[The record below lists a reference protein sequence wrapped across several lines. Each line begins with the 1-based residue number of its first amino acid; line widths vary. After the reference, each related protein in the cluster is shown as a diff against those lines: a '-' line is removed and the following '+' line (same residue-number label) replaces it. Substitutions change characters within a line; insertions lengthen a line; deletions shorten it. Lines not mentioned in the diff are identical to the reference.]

1 MQYARAA
8 RPVGAARAARRGAA
22 SSDRIAFAQKEPDAM
37 PHKEGSLEAPTRYP
51 LDWLSDGFYDQ
62 ASLDKELS
70 RVFDICAG
78 CRRCVSLCGAFP
90 ALFDLVDETDSGEAH
105 DVDTR
110 EFGKVV
116 DQCYLC
122 DLCYMTKCP
131 YVPPHP
137 WNVDFPH
144 LMLRAKAVDYRRGDV
159 PLRDKFLSNT
169 DALGHFAGIPVVTQ
183 TVNTVNHTAAAR
195 GVMEKALGV
204 DKKAWLPDF
213 AARKF
218 RSAAQESPKKPVRDG
233 ERTPGKVAIYATCY
247 VNFNE
252 PGIGHDLLAV
262 LAHNEIPYELVASEA
277 CCGMPLLEQGNLQG
291 VAGKK
296 EKNMPVL
303 AKYAR
308 EGYAIIGA
316 IPSCV
321 LMYKHEL
328 PLMFPDDEDVRA
340 VSDAFW
346 DPFEYFVS
354 RHRDGLLKTDFKTAL
369 GKVSYHVP
377 CHARVQNIGRKTFE
391 TLSLVPDTKVTV
403 VERCSGH
410 AGTFGVKKEFHAM
423 AMKIGTPVFK
433 AMAQAE
439 PDYISSDCQL
449 AGHHIEQG
457 IDENGLRRSQ
467 LAHPL
472 TLLRKAYGI

>member
-1 MQYARAA
+1 
-8 RPVGAARAARRGAA
+8 
-22 SSDRIAFAQKEPDAM
+22 M
-37 PHKEGSLEAPTRYP
+37 PHKEGSLEAPTRHP
-51 LDWLSDGFYDQ
+51 LDWLSDAFYDQ
-62 ASLDKELS
+62 QALDEELT

-90 ALFDLVDETDSGEAH
+90 TLFDLVDETDSGEVH
-105 DVDTR
+105 DVDKSA
-110 EFGKVV
+110 FGKVV

-144 LMLRAKAVDYRRGDV
+144 LMLRAKAIDYKKGDV

-169 DALGHFAGIPVVTQ
+169 DALGHLAGIPVITQ
-183 TVNTVNHTAAAR
+183 TVNAVNHTAVAR
-195 GVMEKALGV
+195 GMMESALGV
-204 DKKAWLPDF
+204 DKNAWLPDF
-213 AARKF
+213 ATRKF
-218 RSAAQESPKKPVRDG
+218 RSAAKKSPATQITDG

-262 LAHNEIPYELVASEA
+262 LAHNDISYELVKSEA

-291 VAGKK
+291 VAAKK
-296 EKNMPVL
+296 EKNLPVL
-303 AKYAR
+303 AHYAR

-328 PLMFPDDEDVRA
+328 PLMFPDDADVRA
-340 VSDAFW
+340 VSEAFW

-354 RHRDGLLKTDFKTAL
+354 RHRDGLLKTDFKSGL
-369 GKVSYHVP
+369 GKVAYHVP
-377 CHARVQNIGRKTFE
+377 CHARVQNIGRKTSE
-391 TLSLVPDTKVTV
+391 TLALVPDTQVTV

-410 AGTFGVKKEFHAM
+410 AGTFGVKKEFHRTAM
-423 AMKIGTPVFK
+423 QIGTPVFK
-433 AMAQAE
+433 AMAQPQ

-457 IDENGLRRSQ
+457 LDENGLSKGQ

-472 TLLRKAYGI
+472 TLLRKAYGL

>member
-1 MQYARAA
+1 
-8 RPVGAARAARRGAA
+8 
-22 SSDRIAFAQKEPDAM
+22 M
-37 PHKEGSLEAPTRYP
+37 PHKEGSLEAPIRYP
-51 LDWLSDGFYDQ
+51 LDWQSDAFYDQ
-62 ASLDKELS
+62 DAIDQELT

-78 CRRCVSLCGAFP
+78 CRRCVSLCGTFP
-90 ALFDLVDETDSGEAH
+90 TLFDLVDETEMGEAH
-105 DVDTR
+105 DVDKKK
-110 EFGKVV
+110 FGAVV

-131 YVPPHP
+131 YVPPHS

-144 LMLRAKAVDYRRGDV
+144 LMLRAKAARYKRGEV
-159 PLRDKFLSNT
+159 ELRDKFLSNT
-169 DALGHFAGIPVVTQ
+169 DVLGTFAGIPIVTQ
-183 TVNTVNHTAAAR
+183 TVNAVNHTGAAR
-195 GVMEKALGV
+195 GLMEKALGV

-213 AARKF
+213 ASRKF
-218 RSAAQESPKKPVRDG
+218 RSAARKSPQVQVNDG
-233 ERTPGKVAIYATCY
+233 ERTPGKVAIYSTCY

-262 LAHNEIPYELVASEA
+262 LAHNDIPYELVSSEA
-277 CCGMPLLEQGNLQG
+277 CCGMPLLEQGNLAG
-291 VAGKK
+291 VAAKK

-303 AKYAR
+303 ARYAR
-308 EGYAIIGA
+308 DGYAIIGA

-328 PLMFPDDEDVRA
+328 PLMFPDDPDVRA
-340 VSDAFW
+340 VSEAFW

-354 RHRDGLLKTDFKTAL
+354 RHRDGLLKTDFNTPL

-377 CHARVQNIGRKTFE
+377 CHARVQNIGRKTSE
-391 TLSLVPDTKVTV
+391 TFALIPDTQVTV

-433 AMAQAE
+433 AMAQAQ
-439 PDYISSDCQL
+439 PDFISSDCQL

-457 IDENGLRRSQ
+457 FDENGLPKTQ

-472 TLLRKAYGI
+472 TLLRKAYGL

>member
-1 MQYARAA
+1 
-8 RPVGAARAARRGAA
+8 
-22 SSDRIAFAQKEPDAM
+22 M
-37 PHKEGSLEAPTRYP
+37 PHKEGSLEAPTRHP
-51 LDWLSDGFYDQ
+51 LDWRSEDFHDQ
-62 ASLDKELS
+62 ASLDKELA

-105 DVDTR
+105 DVKPAD
-110 EFGKVV
+110 FQKVV

-144 LMLRAKAVDYRRGDV
+144 LMLRAKAVRYRRGEAS
-159 PLRDKFLSNT
+159 LRDKFLSNT
-169 DALGHFAGIPVVTQ
+169 DALGHLAGIPVVTQ
-183 TVNTVNHTAAAR
+183 TVNAVNHTKLAR
-195 GVMEKALGV
+195 GALEAALGV
-204 DKKAWLPDF
+204 DRNAWLPDF
-213 AARKF
+213 APRKF
-218 RSAAQESPKKPVRDG
+218 RRSARKSQDLPVRDG

-262 LAHNEIPYELVASEA
+262 LAHNEIPYVLVASEA
-277 CCGMPLLEQGNLQG
+277 CCGMPLLEQGNLEG
-291 VAGKK
+291 VAAKK

-303 AKYAR
+303 ARYAR
-308 EGYAIIGA
+308 EGYALLSA

-328 PLMFPDDEDVRA
+328 PLMFPDDAEARE

-354 RHRDGLLKTDFKTAL
+354 RHRDGLLKTDFKNPL

-377 CHARVQNIGRKTFE
+377 CHGRVQNIGRKTSE
-391 TLSLVPDTKVTV
+391 TLSLVPGTELNV

-410 AGTFGVKKEFHAM
+410 AGTFGVKKEFHRTAM
-423 AMKIGTPVFK
+423 QIGTPVFK
-433 AMAQAE
+433 AMAGAA
-439 PDYISSDCQL
+439 PDYIASDCQL
-449 AGHHIEQG
+449 AGHHIAQG
-457 IDENGLRRSQ
+457 IDENGLKAAP

-472 TLLRKAYGI
+472 TLLRRAYGV